1 MNKNILFLFL
11 FFLLTGFLPGFA
23 QVPGG
28 SWTLDDCIRY
38 AIDNNIQIKQQ
49 ALSTDM
55 NENAL
60 RQAKLSRIPSLSAGS
75 NYSYSAG
82 RVLDETTYNYTN
94 NSVNYLGFNFGGSM
108 NLFSG
113 MQKANMIRQ
122 NKYLLMASMED
133 LDRAKKDISLNIAL
147 AYLQILL
154 DKELLTVARQ
164 QLEVTKEQIARTR
177 ILVDAGSLP
186 GGNLLEVEA
195 QAASEEATVVNR
207 SNALD
212 LAYLNLTQM
221 LDLDSVAGFGIV
233 VPEIEAPDSA
243 FVLPSVSVV
252 FSDAMNIMPQI
263 KSATYQLKS
272 SEIALKVARG
282 AKSPRL
288 NLNGSFNTNF
298 SDNRKKILGVN
309 PGGGINYE
317 QYPFGEQLADNR
329 NWMVGLG
336 LTIPIFNGWQIQKE
350 VNNAR
355 LGIQN
360 AQLQF
365 ESEKKA
371 LYKEIQ
377 QAWADARAAMNKY
390 LAMKKTVSSMEE
402 SFRYTA
408 EKFDVGLVTSVDYNT
423 AKNNLAKAQSDLLAA
438 KYEFVFKINVL
449 NFYRGEPFVRNI
461 KF

>member
-1 MNKNILFLFL
+1 MNNKIIFLFS
-11 FFLLTGFLPGFA
+11 FLLIGYLPGSA
-23 QVPGG
+23 QMQKKN
-28 SWTLDDCIRY
+28 WTLEDCIRY
-38 AIDNNIQIKQQ
+38 AIDNNIQIKQR
-49 ALSTDM
+49 ALTTDM

-60 RQAKLSRIPSLSAGS
+60 RQAKLSRIPSLNAGS

-108 NLFSG
+108 SLFSG
-113 MQKANMIRQ
+113 MQKANMIKQ

-164 QLEVTKEQIARTR
+164 QLEVTKEQIDRTR

-207 SNALD
+207 ANALD

-221 LDLDSVAGFGIV
+221 LDLDSVAGFQIV
-233 VPEIEAPDSA
+233 IPEIEAPDSA
-243 FVLPSVSVV
+243 FVLPSVTVV

-263 KSATYQLKS
+263 RSATYQLKS

-288 NLNGSFNTNF
+288 NLNGSFNTSF
-298 SDNRKKILGVN
+298 SDNRKKILGVD
-309 PGGGINYE
+309 PVTGIIYE
-317 QYPFGEQLADNR
+317 PYPFGEQLADNR

-390 LAMKKTVSSMEE
+390 MAMKKAVSSMEE

-408 EKFDVGLVTSVDYNT
+408 EKFNVGLVTSVDYNT
-423 AKNNLAKAQSDLLAA
+423 AKNKLAKAQSDLLAA

-449 NFYRGEPFVRNI
+449 NFYRGEPFLQNI

>member
-1 MNKNILFLFL
+1 MQKKN
-11 FFLLTGFLPGFA
+11 
-23 QVPGG
+23 
-28 SWTLDDCIRY
+28 WTLEDCIRY
-38 AIDNNIQIKQQ
+38 AIDNNIQIKQR
-49 ALSTDM
+49 ALTTDM

-60 RQAKLSRIPSLSAGS
+60 RQAKLSRIPSLNAGS

-108 NLFSG
+108 SLFSG
-113 MQKANMIRQ
+113 MQKANMIKQ

-164 QLEVTKEQIARTR
+164 QLEVTKEQIDRTR

-207 SNALD
+207 ANALD

-221 LDLDSVAGFGIV
+221 LDLDSVAGFQIV
-233 VPEIEAPDSA
+233 IPEIEAPDSA
-243 FVLPSVSVV
+243 FVLPSVTVV

-263 KSATYQLKS
+263 RSATYQLKS

-288 NLNGSFNTNF
+288 NLNGSFNTSF
-298 SDNRKKILGVN
+298 SDNRKKILGVD
-309 PGGGINYE
+309 PVTGIIYDS
-317 QYPFGEQLADNR
+317 YPFGEQLADNR

-390 LAMKKTVSSMEE
+390 MAMKKTVSSMEE

-408 EKFDVGLVTSVDYNT
+408 EKFNVGLVTSVDYNT
-423 AKNNLAKAQSDLLAA
+423 AKNKLAKAQSDLLAA

-449 NFYRGEPFVRNI
+449 NFYRGEPFLQNI